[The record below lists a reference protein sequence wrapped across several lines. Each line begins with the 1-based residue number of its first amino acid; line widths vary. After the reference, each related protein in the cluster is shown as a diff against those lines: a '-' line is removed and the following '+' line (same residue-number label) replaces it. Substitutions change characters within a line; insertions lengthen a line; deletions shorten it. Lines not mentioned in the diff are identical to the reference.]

1 MMSTIFFRLTVTYYL
16 NSICALT
23 LFKLKKMILI
33 ITIKKRRREGNYQR
47 YVVIHE
53 SAKSGCHSKTIDIDS
68 VGICCF
74 IFFLFN

>member
-1 MMSTIFFRLTVTYYL
+1 MMSSIFFRLTVTYYL

-33 ITIKKRRREGNYQR
+33 ITIKKRRRKGNYQR

-53 SAKSGCHSKTIDIDS
+53 SAKSGCHSKTIDIES
-68 VGICCF
+68 VRICCF